1 MTELRSA
8 QTGEAV
14 AFGPFRLVAAEQ
26 RLLEGDRPVTLG
38 SRALG
43 ILMTLVDHAGDL
55 VSKEALIAR
64 VWPATFVD
72 ENNLRVHVTA
82 LRKALRDGRDGG
94 RYILTI
100 PGRGYR
106 FVAPVTRSGPP
117 PAEAATVHAPPSMP
131 VALARTVGRD
141 NVIAAICAQLRQRR
155 LVTLV
160 GAGGIGKTT
169 VAVAIARAVASS
181 YRDGAEFVDLAK
193 IGDPSLIASAI
204 AAVLGL
210 SVHSDNPLPGILV
223 FLRHRQMLLV
233 LDNCE
238 HVIEAAAATAEDIVN
253 AAPHVRVL
261 ATSREPLRAA
271 EERVHR
277 LPPLESP
284 SASAGLTAAQAMEFP
299 SVELFVERAAA
310 SFQDFRLTDENAPV
324 VADICRRLDGIALA
338 IEFAASRVAAFSLRE
353 LAARLDD
360 RFQLLTTGRRTAL
373 PRHQT
378 LEATLDWSYQLLPD
392 PERMLLRHLA
402 VFSGEFSLEAA
413 IAVMP
418 ESSAPRVADH
428 IADLVAKSLVVAD
441 FRGDQ
446 VQYRL
451 LDTTRLYSQQK
462 LRGSGE
468 YRQAAMR
475 HADHF
480 RHFFA
485 RAEPESDTLAK
496 EDWLTRFASQIGNL
510 RAALDWAFAPEG
522 NAMIGVALTIVAIPL
537 WVELSLMAECRGWV
551 ERALGEVS
559 DDGTGDG
566 ARARMQLSAA
576 LGWSRMFAAAPSRET
591 SAAWSET
598 LVLAERFG
606 DTEFRSKAL
615 WGLWVD
621 SLNSGELPKALDLAR
636 EFDSTVARSA
646 NAIDRIMADRILGT
660 SLHFMGDQVGASRHI
675 AQVLA
680 RYVPPGRRSQIVRF
694 QFDQEVTARYFH
706 ARILWLRGFADQAMR
721 VVRTTIDQAQALGHS
736 LSLASVLGQGACP
749 ITLLSGD
756 LDAAERY
763 ADMLAGHTDR
773 HALRLWHVWARCFM
787 GLVMVRRGEVAA
799 GLKTVHDQL
808 ETAGNNRFLPRYLL
822 LLGEYAG
829 CLGAAGDFARGLD
842 TVEGA
847 LARCDRSG
855 EQWYRPELLR
865 IRGELIRAA
874 GKDGADGVAEDH
886 FLRALDLARRQGAS
900 AWELRAAIS
909 LAELSRDPGRAAS
922 AHTALAAIVDRF
934 SEGFDTGD
942 LRAAR
947 ALLGGRDGP
956 DDGSGDLPL
965 ANHPSPSPP

>member
-1 MTELRSA
+1 MTEREFA
-8 QTGEAV
+8 HAGEAV
-14 AFGPFRLVAAEQ
+14 TFGPFRLVAAEQ
-26 RLLEGDRPVTLG
+26 RLMEGDRPVTVG

-43 ILMTLVDHAGDL
+43 ILIALVDHAGDL
-55 VSKEALIAR
+55 VSKETLIAR

-82 LRKALRDGRDGG
+82 LRKALRDGQDGG

-117 PAEAATVHAPPSMP
+117 PAQVATVEATPSLP

-141 NVIAAICAQLRQRR
+141 DAIATICAHLRQRR

-193 IGDPSLIASAI
+193 IADPSLIATAI

-210 SVHSDNPLPGILV
+210 SVHSDNPLPGVLG

-238 HVIEAAAATAEDIVN
+238 HLIEAAAATAEDIVN

-284 SASAGLTAAQAMEFP
+284 SVSAGMTAAQAMEFP

-310 SFQDFRLTDENAPV
+310 SWQDFRLTDEDAPI

-338 IEFAASRVAAFSLRE
+338 IELAASRVAAFGLRE

-378 LEATLDWSYQLLPD
+378 LGATLDWSYQLLPD

-402 VFSGEFSLEAA
+402 VFAGEFSLEAA

-418 ESSAPRVADH
+418 EATAPRVVDD

-441 FRGDQ
+441 LRGERA
-446 VQYRL
+446 QYRL
-451 LDTTRLYSQQK
+451 LDTTRLYGQEK

-468 YRQAAMR
+468 YRQAVMR

-496 EDWLTRFASQIGNL
+496 ADWLARFGGQIGNL
-510 RAALDWAFAPEG
+510 RAALDWAFSPDGDVA
-522 NAMIGVALTIVAIPL
+522 IGVALTTAAIPL

-551 ERALGEVS
+551 ERALGQAG

-591 SAAWSET
+591 GAAWSDT
-598 LVLAERFG
+598 LALAERFG

-636 EFDSTVARSA
+636 QFERTVARSA
-646 NAIDRIMADRILGT
+646 NAIDGMMADRMLGT
-660 SLHFMGDQVGASRHI
+660 SLHFMGDQIGAGHHIEQMLSRY
-675 AQVLA
+675 A
-680 RYVPPGRRSQIVRF
+680 PPGRRSQIVRF
-694 QFDQEVTARYFH
+694 QFDQEVTAHYFQ
-706 ARILWLRGFADQAMR
+706 ARIQWLRGFADQAMD
-721 VVRTTIDQAQALGHS
+721 VVRTTIDQAQALGHA

-749 ITLLSGD
+749 ITFLSGD

-787 GLVMVRRGEVAA
+787 GLVMVKRGDVAA
-799 GLKTVHDQL
+799 GLKIVHGQL
-808 ETAGNNRFLPRYLL
+808 ESAGNNRFLPRYLL
-822 LLGEYAG
+822 LLGEYAL
-829 CLGAAGDFARGLD
+829 CLGRAGYFARGLD
-842 TVEGA
+842 MVEGA
-847 LARCDRSG
+847 LARCDRTG

-874 GKDGADGVAEDH
+874 GKDGADAVAADH
-886 FLRALDLARRQGAS
+886 FQGALDLAERQGAS
-900 AWELRAAIS
+900 AWALRAAVS
-909 LAELSRDPGRAAS
+909 LAGLSPDPDRAAP
-922 AHTALAAIVDRF
+922 ARKRLAAILDGF
-934 SEGFDTGD
+934 SEGFDTED

-947 ALLGGRDGP
+947 ALLGRCD
-956 DDGSGDLPL
+956 
-965 ANHPSPSPP
+965 